1 MERERLASRHT
12 RTQKH
17 VNNKIIKNYY
27 NLLKNR
33 LLTKLAA
40 WLRSCLPKNFGKI
53 MKIKQTTRQRL
64 CW

>member
-12 RTQKH
+12 RTQKY

-33 LLTKLAA
+33 LFASLLFAKEF
-40 WLRSCLPKNFGKI
+40 W
-53 MKIKQTTRQRL
+53 
-64 CW
+64 